1 MISAYR
7 IVKLEASIRLGGA
20 LRKNAIVPDALFGL
34 RFNGE
39 EESYLMLEIDRGE
52 MPVERYKNAQRTYFA
67 KKMLTYYEA
76 NRQQR
81 HVHDLGIEN
90 FRVLTVT
97 TTSERVERMLSA
109 LNGITEGRGS
119 NMFLFTDVANLAASN
134 PIDLEWMSGKRE
146 AVRLTD

>member
-1 MISAYR
+1 
-7 IVKLEASIRLGGA
+7 
-20 LRKNAIVPDALFGL
+20 
-34 RFNGE
+34 
-39 EESYLMLEIDRGE
+39 MLL

-97 TTSERVERMLSA
+97 TTPERVERMLAA
-109 LNGITEGRGS
+109 LDRITDGRGS
-119 NMFLFTDVANLAASN
+119 NMFLFTDQVALLAANLL
-134 PIDLEWMSGKRE
+134 DLAWVSGKRE
-146 AVRLTD
+146 PVLLTEIAWAPRRVHGWLA